1 MKKALRVLKTV
12 CKAILAAVMG
22 ILLLYNVY
30 LLIAR
35 TAFGNGMPTVFGY
48 AVAVVASGSMEPTFG
63 TSDCIV
69 IHAEKDYA
77 AGDVITFY
85 DDVRGEYVT
94 HRIVLASEGM
104 FATQG
109 DANDSPDAFS
119 VPQSAVVGK
128 VVYVLRGAGGVV
140 RFLQSPAGLLAVFGG
155 GVLLWVAM
163 DLISER
169 ERKKS
174 DA

>member
-1 MKKALRVLKTV
+1 MKKAFRAVGTALRVLV
-12 CKAILAAVMG
+12 LVLAG
-22 ILLLYNVY
+22 LLLLYNIYTLV
-30 LLIAR
+30 AR
-35 TAFGNGMPTVFGY
+35 YAFGEGIPTLFGY
-48 AVAVVASGSMEPTFG
+48 GFAVVETGSMEPEIAAGDF
-63 TSDCIV
+63 V
-69 IHAEKDYA
+69 VLHAEEEYA
-77 AGDVITFY
+77 VGDVITFY
-85 DDVRGEYVT
+85 DSERGEYVT